1 MAHTRPTGSR
11 RQRIV
16 LTASKRP
23 SKTSDSMGARVC
35 APPVQLGAASKNSTV
50 GHSSESHCSRSAH
63 PRVVAKEKWPSSKCC
78 RQHIAPWQRFANRIC
93 DGNLEI
99 EVPRVLASWS
109 IACDGRECEITLYAW
124 PQARRRLGRCH
135 DKQAF
140 NMTISRRAYSWQ

>member
-50 GHSSESHCSRSAH
+50 GHSPLRTSYPAGPDTQLLQSLTDLALPILVWSQKKNGLHLN
-63 PRVVAKEKWPSSKCC
+63 VVGSTLLL
-78 RQHIAPWQRFANRIC
+78 
-93 DGNLEI
+93 GNASPIEYVTEI
-99 EVPRVLASWS
+99 L
-109 IACDGRECEITLYAW
+109 
-124 PQARRRLGRCH
+124 
-135 DKQAF
+135 K
-140 NMTISRRAYSWQ
+140 